1 MKKIHACWNNCVLFR
16 GENEDLNN
24 CPECGMSRY
33 KRRKDGGDDGEDSMD
48 ERKKKGTPRKVAW
61 YFPLVSRLQRM
72 FANKK
77 EAKLLCWHEEGRN
90 KDGMLRHPAD
100 CAQWRHFDNTN
111 GWFGDDPR
119 NIMFA
124 LSTDGMNLYGNMST
138 SHSTWPVLLLIMN
151 LPPWLCNK
159 RKYIMLSTLVS
170 GPKQPGDRID
180 VFLQPLI
187 DDLQLLWHGVEVRDA
202 VVNQHFTLHAMLMT
216 TISDNPAHRN
226 LSV

>member
-1 MKKIHACWNNCVLFR
+1 
-16 GENEDLNN
+16 
-24 CPECGMSRY
+24 
-33 KRRKDGGDDGEDSMD
+33 
-48 ERKKKGTPRKVAW
+48 
-61 YFPLVSRLQRM
+61 M

-77 EAKLLCWHEEGRN
+77 EAKLLRWHEEGHN

-100 CAQWRHFDNTN
+100 CAQWRHFDNTY

-119 NIMFA
+119 NIRFA
-124 LSTDGMNLYGNMST
+124 LSMDGMNPYGNMST
-138 SHSTWPVLLLIMN
+138 SHSTWPVLLSIMN

-180 VFLQPLI
+180 VFLQHLVE
-187 DDLQLLWHGVEVRDA
+187 DLQLLWDGVEVRDA
-202 VVNQHFTLHAMLMT
+202 VVNKHFTLHAMLMT

-226 LSV
+226 LSGQSKRKGQGCSHCLSETCSLWLKNSNKFAYMGHRRWLLKNHPYRSMDK